1 MRRAESAVRVHGH
14 LAAAAPAAPPPME
27 AVEGRAGPA
36 GRRLRFPRQFGC
48 SAKRDPVS
56 FAPPIGGPRHRH
68 GLRGAFDRREPDEAA
83 RPCRSPST
91 VRCRPVPRRRAAKG
105 WRLRP
110 TGTAFGAPAHQGKAN
125 PRRRAAVAM
134 GWRATGAPRRGS
146 RHRRLRRVVVRHVA
160 RDRQAGASAQVES
173 DAVADPSSPASCG
186 PRGRAPFPE
195 CQADHLAAGKGQA
208 RRTFRGSERPAPKP
222 ARPRASPCAR
232 KRRSCAPGTRESA
245 TECGFPCDAPFAVS
259 SEHPKGRSR
268 RPRPR
273 PHSPARPAD
282 ANAGA
287 TWPPTSISVPG
298 SRRRSSRKP
307 RTRPAGARERTRCPA
322 VRHRDRRSWDESCTG
337 QGGAGGGDG
346 QADRPRWMRSID
358 RAVEGT
364 TRDRAARGASG
375 GSYSAASTAGATE
388 TTLRPRLRENVTFP
402 STSAK
407 MV

>member
-1 MRRAESAVRVHGH
+1 MASAAEGNRVRRSGSPGKGEST
-14 LAAAAPAAPPPME
+14 P
-27 AVEGRAGPA
+27 
-36 GRRLRFPRQFGC
+36 
-48 SAKRDPVS
+48 
-56 FAPPIGGPRHRH
+56 
-68 GLRGAFDRREPDEAA
+68 
-83 RPCRSPST
+83 
-91 VRCRPVPRRRAAKG
+91 PRRRRHGVASDGGSAA
-105 WRLRP
+105 RIP
-110 TGTAFGAPAHQGKAN
+110 TPAPSEGRG
-125 PRRRAAVAM
+125 PSRRAGSA
-134 GWRATGAPRRGS
+134 GRSIRSGRERRG
-146 RHRRLRRVVVRHVA
+146 RGPFLPGELRTL
-160 RDRQAGASAQVES
+160 VEGL
-173 DAVADPSSPASCG
+173 PSPN
-186 PRGRAPFPE
+186 R
-195 CQADHLAAGKGQA
+195 QADHLAAGKGQA